1 MTNPV
6 THTEHAIDPVNHAEH
21 AGDPTGGDAFD
32 RLRQSVGIFL
42 GPILLVT
49 LLLLPMDLDWHQ
61 QSLLALMA
69 FTFVMW
75 ISEAL
80 PIPISSLLALAL
92 AVVLQVPVLEGG
104 SASAFVY
111 EAFSSST
118 LFLVIG
124 GFILAQAMMV
134 HGLDRRF
141 ALAVLSIPGVARST
155 ATVAIAFGG
164 VAALVSA
171 FVSNSAAAAML
182 LPLGLGIV
190 SAIGPEVSAV
200 TGQHV
205 SRSRFA
211 CVTMLMIAYGASIGG
226 LLTPIGSTANVVG
239 LGFLKEQVGVEM
251 SFFEWTARTAPL
263 SIPLFIAMCV
273 VLLTMNRPEVN
284 RLQGAAEFVCSERAS
299 LGPLSRGE
307 KNTLVAFL
315 FAVFLWVAPSFAG
328 SGAPVGS
335 ALYAFQKLDIGTAA
349 LLGASLLFFLPVDW
363 KDRRFTLNWK
373 EASDIDWGTVL
384 LVGAGLVLGEL
395 MSNTGLAEVIGTGAV
410 DLLGFNSVVPVVIA
424 SVAISI
430 LISEATSNTA
440 AVGVV
445 VPVVIPIAVAAGIDP
460 TLPAV
465 AAVFGASM
473 GFMMPVSTP
482 PNAIVYGSGMVPIFR
497 MFRTGLVFD
506 IIAIVVISTG
516 VLAIAAINPLN

>member
-1 MTNPV
+1 MTDVV
-6 THTEHAIDPVNHAEH
+6 THTEHA
-21 AGDPTGGDAFD
+21 GDPAGGDRFD
-32 RLRQSVGIFL
+32 RMRQTIGILL
-42 GPILLVT
+42 GPILLVA
-49 LLLLPMDLDWHQ
+49 LLVVPMDLDWHQ
-61 QSLLALMA
+61 QSLLALMI
-69 FTFVMW
+69 FVFVMW
-75 ISEAL
+75 ITEAL
-80 PIPISSLLALAL
+80 PIPVSSFLALAL
-92 AVVLQVPVLEGG
+92 AVVLQVPVLDAGE
-104 SASAFVY
+104 SASGFVY
-111 EAFSSST
+111 GAFSSST

-155 ATVAIAFGG
+155 TTVAVAFGA

-190 SAIGPEVSAV
+190 SAIGPEITAV
-200 TGQHV
+200 TGHHV

-239 LGFLKEQVGVEM
+239 LGFLKEQVGIEM
-251 SFFEWTARTAPL
+251 GFFEWTARTAPL
-263 SIPLFIAMCV
+263 SIPLFIAMCA
-273 VLLTMNRPEVN
+273 VLLVMNRPEVG
-284 RLQGAAEFVCSERAS
+284 RLKGATDFVRQERGT

-307 KNTLVAFL
+307 VNTLIAFVT
-315 FAVFLWVAPSFAG
+315 AVVLWVAPSF
-328 SGAPVGS
+328 VGS
-335 ALYAFQKLDIGTAA
+335 AEPGTVLAAFKSLDIGSAA
-349 LLGASLLFFLPVDW
+349 LIGAAILFFLPVDW
-363 KDRRFTLNWK
+363 SERRFTLNWR
-373 EASDIDWGTVL
+373 EAADIDWGTVL
-384 LVGAGLVLGEL
+384 LVGAGLVLGTL
-395 MSNTGLAEVIGTGAV
+395 MANTGLAEIIGTGVV
-410 DLLGFNSVVPVVIA
+410 DLLGFLSVVPVVVA

-430 LISEATSNTA
+430 FISEATSNTA

-506 IIAIVVISTG
+506 LISVGVISAG
-516 VLAIAAINPLN
+516 VLAVAAINPLS

>member
-1 MTNPV
+1 MTDVV
-6 THTEHAIDPVNHAEH
+6 THTEHA
-21 AGDPTGGDAFD
+21 GDPAGGDRFD
-32 RLRQSVGIFL
+32 RIRQSVGIVL
-42 GPILLVT
+42 GPILLVA
-49 LLLLPMDLDWHQ
+49 LLLIPMDLSWNQ
-61 QSLLALMA
+61 QSLLALMI
-69 FTFVMW
+69 FVFVMW
-75 ISEAL
+75 ITEAL
-80 PIPISSLLALAL
+80 PIPVSSFLALGL
-92 AVVLQVPVLEGG
+92 AVVLGIPVVEPGDSVSG
-104 SASAFVY
+104 FVY
-111 EAFSSST
+111 GAFSSST

-124 GFILAQAMMV
+124 GFILAQAMIV

-155 ATVAIAFGG
+155 ATVAVAFGA

-190 SAIGPEVSAV
+190 AAIGPEITAV
-200 TGQHV
+200 TGHHV

-239 LGFLKEQVGVEM
+239 LGFLKEQVGIEM
-251 SFFEWTARTAPL
+251 GFFEWTARTAPL

-273 VLLTMNRPEVN
+273 TLLLMNRPEVG
-284 RLQGAAEFVCSERAS
+284 RLKGAAEFVRRERGT
-299 LGPLSRGE
+299 LGPLGRGE
-307 KNTLVAFL
+307 INTLIAFL
-315 FAVFLWVAPSFAG
+315 VAVFLWIVPSFVG
-328 SGAPVGS
+328 GAEPGTFF
-335 ALYAFQKLDIGTAA
+335 AAFKSLDIGTAA
-349 LLGASLLFFLPVDW
+349 LIGAATLFFLPIDW
-363 KDRRFTLNWK
+363 NERRFTLNWR

-384 LVGAGLVLGEL
+384 LVGAGLVLGTL
-395 MSNTGLAEVIGTGAV
+395 MSNTGLAEVIGTGVV
-410 DLLGFNSVVPVVIA
+410 DLLGFQSVVPVVIA

-430 LISEATSNTA
+430 FISEATSNTA

-482 PNAIVYGSGMVPIFR
+482 PNAIAYGSGMVPIFR

-506 IIAIVVISTG
+506 LIAIAVISAG
-516 VLAIAAINPLN
+516 VLAVAAINPLS

>member
-1 MTNPV
+1 MTDAV
-6 THTEHAIDPVNHAEH
+6 THTEHA
-21 AGDPTGGDAFD
+21 GDPADGDRFD
-32 RLRQSVGIFL
+32 RIRQSVGIVL

-49 LLLLPMDLDWHQ
+49 LLLIPMDLDWHQ
-61 QSLLALMA
+61 QSLLALMV
-69 FTFVMW
+69 FVFVMW

-80 PIPISSLLALAL
+80 PIPVSSFLALAL
-92 AVVLQVPVLEGG
+92 AVILQVPVLEPGG
-104 SASAFVY
+104 SASGFVY

-155 ATVAIAFGG
+155 TTVAIAFGA

-190 SAIGPEVSAV
+190 SAIGPEITAV
-200 TGQHV
+200 TGHHV

-211 CVTMLMIAYGASIGG
+211 CVTMLMIAYGASVGG

-239 LGFLKEQVGVEM
+239 LGFLKEQVGIEIG
-251 SFFEWTARTAPL
+251 FFEWTARTAPL

-273 VLLTMNRPEVN
+273 VLLIMNRPEVG
-284 RLQGAAEFVCSERAS
+284 RLHGAAGYVREERS
-299 LGPLSRGE
+299 TLGPLSGGE
-307 KNTLVAFL
+307 INTLIAFL
-315 FAVFLWVAPSFAG
+315 IAVVLWVAPSFAG
-328 SGAPVGS
+328 DDAAPGT
-335 ALYAFQKLDIGTAA
+335 ALYAFQTLDIGTAA
-349 LLGASLLFFLPVDW
+349 LLGAAVLFFLPLDW
-363 KDRRFTLNWK
+363 SKRRFTLNWR

-384 LVGAGLVLGEL
+384 LVGAGLVLGSL
-395 MSNTGLAEVIGTGAV
+395 MSNTGLAETIGTSVV
-410 DLLGFNSVVPVVIA
+410 DLLGFHSVVPVVIA

-430 LISEATSNTA
+430 FISEATSNTA

-506 IIAIVVISTG
+506 IIAVAVISAG
-516 VLAIAAINPLN
+516 VLAVAAINPLS